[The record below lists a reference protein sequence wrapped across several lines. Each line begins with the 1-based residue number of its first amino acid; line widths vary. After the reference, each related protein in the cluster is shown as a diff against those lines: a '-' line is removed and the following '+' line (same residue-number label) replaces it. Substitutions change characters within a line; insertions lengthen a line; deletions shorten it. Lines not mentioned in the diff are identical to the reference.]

1 MFTFDCKIREGL
13 VEEIIAKVTG
23 EPMRALLTDG
33 GNDGV
38 AQVRRNIVTEGKPSG
53 SFAPLQGTNEG
64 ARVGA
69 KTRNQQRKVGV
80 LDGTRAERARDKRT
94 AKHGV
99 SRHAGYA
106 RQKER
111 DHDAGRIPYG
121 PEEKLRRTGDL
132 ERSLT
137 SRVILTGNTARVE
150 LHAEGEKRAGLSNDD
165 LLSLLAFGTD
175 RMPARNPAVN
185 MLQVEA
191 RFAERLRRLLGSAN
205 VQGTSG

>member
-1 MFTFDCKIREGL
+1 MLTFDCKIRDGL
-13 VEEIIAKVTG
+13 VEEIIAKVQG
-23 EPMRALLTDG
+23 EPMRQLLQDA

-69 KTRNQQRKVGV
+69 KLRNQQRKVGI
-80 LDGTRAERARDKRT
+80 LDGTQAERIRDKRT

-111 DHDAGRIPYG
+111 DQEAGRIPYG
-121 PEEKLRRTGDL
+121 PEEKLRRTGEL
-132 ERSLT
+132 ERSLVAVVT
-137 SRVILTGNTARVE
+137 LTQSTARVE

-165 LLSLLAFGTD
+165 LLSLLAFGTP

-191 RFAERLRRLLGSAN
+191 RFAERLRRLLGSEN
-205 VQGTSG
+205 VSGTSG